1 MFGTP
6 EECKW
11 KNCAIPAQTLGI
23 AMPGRCG
30 IERFGHGSVR
40 KGAKTAMPPAAV
52 WPRFLDAGDRGL
64 VVEFGT
70 TIDETINRR
79 VLALDAEL
87 LAAAIAGIEET
98 IPTYRSL
105 LVLFDPCRLRRTEL
119 RRRLERILDGLGADP
134 VVPLLRRWT
143 IPVRYGGSH
152 GQDLDEVA
160 ALHGMT
166 TDDAGSHPRRRRISR
181 LHDRLHARLRLSR
194 GLPAAIHTSR
204 RSAPR
209 LATPPG
215 SVSIGG
221 QQAAVAPPL
230 TIPSAWQML
239 GQTPVRTYD
248 PRRVGQSFLLRT
260 GDTVRFQPI
269 GTHDYNRQ
277 TAAAETGE
285 VIAAMEEISG
295 SGERLEPSAAAVQ
308 EGAESVDQDRSQ
320 QRHGGRL
327 RRLFDAATTPRC
339 STVVTSANIACGFHA
354 GDPLVMHKTLCRSAS
369 ARRCGR
375 RPSKLPRPMGVRAAA
390 DPRRTPGRRREA
402 PDLPDRRG
410 PGPGAVGRYQA
421 RPRQDARLVRATSP
435 TRMRISPMPS
445 PTPFRASTAT

>member
-1 MFGTP
+1 
-6 EECKW
+6 
-11 KNCAIPAQTLGI
+11 
-23 AMPGRCG
+23 MPGRCG

-166 TDDAGSHPRRRRISR
+166 TDELVRIHAGAEYRVYMIGFMPGFAY
-181 LHDRLHARLRLSR
+181 LG

-239 GQTPVRTYD
+239 GQTPVRIYD

-285 VIAAMEEISG
+285 VIAAMEEISS

-308 EGAESVDQDRSQ
+308 EGASR
-320 QRHGGRL
+320 
-327 RRLFDAATTPRC
+327 
-339 STVVTSANIACGFHA
+339 
-354 GDPLVMHKTLCRSAS
+354 
-369 ARRCGR
+369 
-375 RPSKLPRPMGVRAAA
+375 
-390 DPRRTPGRRREA
+390 
-402 PDLPDRRG
+402 
-410 PGPGAVGRYQA
+410 
-421 RPRQDARLVRATSP
+421 
-435 TRMRISPMPS
+435 
-445 PTPFRASTAT
+445 